1 MFETTNKKQSHMS
14 HVPLKKK
21 ITPPRH
27 AVLQPA
33 GGPWNFTKVLIP
45 EDSVGLPSK
54 DIWIAW
60 DAPQAELLSP
70 WHSGVGQP
78 GLWARQK
85 CLFFNRKTCQFHHQ
99 S

>member
-1 MFETTNKKQSHMS
+1 MQCCSRLGAHGIS
-14 HVPLKKK
+14 
-21 ITPPRH
+21 
-27 AVLQPA
+27 PA
-33 GGPWNFTKVLIP
+33 KVLIL

-78 GLWARQK
+78 GLWARQT
-85 CLFFNRKTCQFHHQ
+85 CHFFSTRNHVNFIISHKWNK
-99 S
+99 